1 MCQRARLRIAATIQV
16 TPMKIV
22 TTAVSMLR
30 AFQAFARTFDVS
42 ATERRCSRD
51 CRSFHLRASTRL
63 SSDSPE

>member
-30 AFQAFARTFDVS
+30 TFQAFARTFDVS
-42 ATERRCSRD
+42 ATA
-51 CRSFHLRASTRL
+51 ASVLARL
-63 SSDSPE
+63 PELPAARLDSTLVRLT